1 MRIHYYLM
9 KKFYQLIF
17 TIILIGIIVL
27 FSASIHTSK
36 NDLLHGFVEQTK
48 MFGHS
53 LIHLKEMII
62 LVGAFQKET
71 PLWSY
76 MKEPYLYSFIILS
89 SAFICAFALG
99 ILFSYGTYLLSPK
112 MRKFVKECLFLLQS
126 IPDVMFIFA
135 VQLFIIW
142 IYKKTN
148 ILIVDPIA
156 GIEKVYL
163 LPILVVSIL
172 PGIMLFQMTFL
183 AIEEE
188 SKKTYVEFA
197 KAKGL
202 SNGWILLKHILRN
215 VVVTLFSHSHYLFWL
230 LVSNLLVVE
239 YLFNIHGFFQLLY
252 TALKTPDAFYV
263 CLVALFLPFFLIEM
277 IFNGI
282 AIKLTGK
289 EQTQ

>member
-1 MRIHYYLM
+1 MSIRFYLW
-9 KKFYQLIF
+9 KKFYQLLF
-17 TIILIGIIVL
+17 TIILIGIIVA
-27 FSASIHTSK
+27 FSASLHTSK
-36 NDLLHGFVEQTK
+36 NKLFYSVLEQIK
-48 MFGHS
+48 SFGHS
-53 LIHLKEMII
+53 FLHLNEMTIQI
-62 LVGAFQKET
+62 GIFSKQT

-76 MKEPYLYSFIILS
+76 LVEPFTYSFIILS
-89 SAFICAFALG
+89 SSFICTFTLG

-112 MRKFVKECLFLLQS
+112 MQRVVKEGLFFLQS

-142 IYKKTN
+142 LYKKTN
-148 ILIVDPIA
+148 ILIVDPVA
-156 GIEKVYL
+156 GLEKVYV

-172 PGIMLFQMTFL
+172 PGIMLFQMTYL

-197 KAKGL
+197 KSKGL
-202 SNGWILLKHILRN
+202 SSGWILFKHILRK

-239 YLFNIHGFFQLLY
+239 YLFNMHGFFHLLY
-252 TALKTPDAFYV
+252 TVIKTPDVFYI
-263 CLVALFLPFFLIEM
+263 CLVTLFLPFFLIEM
-277 IFNGI
+277 IFNVV

-289 EQTQ
+289 EQSQ

>member
-1 MRIHYYLM
+1 MSIRFYLW
-9 KKFYQLIF
+9 KKFYQLLF
-17 TIILIGIIVL
+17 TIILMGIIVV

-36 NDLLHGFVEQTK
+36 NELFYSVLEQIKT
-48 MFGHS
+48 FGHS
-53 LIHLKEMII
+53 FLHLNEMKIQI
-62 LVGAFQKET
+62 GIFSKQT

-76 MKEPYLYSFIILS
+76 LVEPFTYSFIILS
-89 SAFICAFALG
+89 SSFICTFTLG
-99 ILFSYGTYLLSPK
+99 ILFSYITYLLSPK
-112 MRKFVKECLFLLQS
+112 MQRIVKEGLFFLQS

-142 IYKKTN
+142 LYKKTN

-156 GIEKVYL
+156 GLEKVYV

-188 SKKTYVEFA
+188 RRKTYVEFA

-202 SNGWILLKHILRN
+202 SSGSILFKHILRN

-239 YLFNIHGFFQLLY
+239 YLFNMHGFFHLLY
-252 TALKTPDAFYV
+252 TVIKTPDVFYI
-263 CLVALFLPFFLIEM
+263 CLVILFLPFFLIEI
-277 IFNGI
+277 IFNVV

-289 EQTQ
+289 EQSQ

>member
-1 MRIHYYLM
+1 MSIRYYLW
-9 KKFYQLIF
+9 KKSYQLLF
-17 TIILIGIIVL
+17 TIILIGIIVA
-27 FSASIHTSK
+27 FSTSLHASK
-36 NDLLHGFVEQTK
+36 NELFHTAAVQMKTFGYNFLHL
-48 MFGHS
+48 S
-53 LIHLKEMII
+53 EMTIE
-62 LVGAFQKET
+62 VGIFSKQT

-76 MKEPYLYSFIILS
+76 LEEPFVYSFIILS
-89 SAFICAFALG
+89 ASFICVFMLG
-99 ILFSYGTYLLSPK
+99 ILFSYGAYLLSPR
-112 MRKFVKECLFLLQS
+112 MRKIVKECLFFLQS

-142 IYKKTN
+142 LYKKTN
-148 ILIVDPIA
+148 FLIVDPVA
-156 GIEKVYL
+156 GLKNIYL

-188 SKKTYVEFA
+188 SKKAYVEFA

-239 YLFNIHGFFQLLY
+239 LLFNIHGYFQLLY
-252 TALKTPDAFYV
+252 SVSNTPDVFFV
-263 CLVALFLPFFLIEM
+263 CLVALFLPFFFIEVV
-277 IFNGI
+277 FNLF
-282 AIKLTGK
+282 AIKVTGK
-289 EQTQ
+289 EQSE